1 MTVTADT
8 HIIIW
13 RALNPE
19 QISNRAGQCLD
30 EAEESGGVIMCD
42 ITFWEIAMLMEK
54 ERLKIDIPYL
64 EFIDLVLASGNY
76 SVQPITPEIADT
88 STRLLREINAD
99 PADRLIAAASIILKA
114 PLVTAD
120 KNLRGSQ
127 MIETIW

>member
-13 RALNPE
+13 RALNPGR
-19 QISNRAGQCLD
+19 ISNRAGQCLD
-30 EAEESGGVIMCD
+30 EAEYSGGVIMCD

-120 KNLRGSQ
+120 KNLRSSQ

>member
-19 QISNRAGQCLD
+19 QISNQAGQCLD

-120 KNLRGSQ
+120 KNLRSSQ
-127 MIETIW
+127 MLETIW

>member
-1 MTVTADT
+1 
-8 HIIIW
+8 
-13 RALNPE
+13 
-19 QISNRAGQCLD
+19 
-30 EAEESGGVIMCD
+30 MCD

-54 ERLKIDIPYL
+54 GRLKIDMPYL

-76 SVQPITPEIADT
+76 SDQPITPEIADT
-88 STRLLREINAD
+88 STRLLEEINAN